1 MAHRHHGH
9 RHLPRNPDFW
19 SDVGDKFKNLNPFAS
34 DDDDTTTSSSNRGN
48 NNIKRQDDDDDDRTS
63 TRRANTRQGR
73 STVIR
78 TIYQTV
84 TDGAPRAAASTS
96 STKLIVAES
105 PLPSRTRTTTAE
117 TTGTTIARA
126 GVPIAKTPEVSST
139 ADLSTS
145 SLPSVIEDPLTESI
159 ETTLALAT
167 DAPTLVRSTRTPA
180 TANEATA
187 ATAATASATSS
198 GEKSAASTETS
209 GAAKAGIAIG
219 VLAGVLVVF
228 LLVFFLF
235 NRRKKQLEQQR
246 LADEDEKINGSFGT
260 AAAVTS
266 GNNPRAPR
274 ISLRPVTQ
282 FLPNLNLDKRA
293 SRTNVN
299 GNLAPAAAVGAR
311 TPGQSAWER
320 PSTSQSANPVNPF
333 GAQAE
338 RINGPI
344 AEESVRSMDISEKP
358 LPAVNGAVPA
368 AAGGAASAGANG
380 AVDGAAMAAGAA
392 VAAGAGAVAAGAL
405 VRKASTR
412 KDGPKALDLT
422 LPVPAPLS
430 TVPASPSGTEF
441 SATSAG
447 PGHSS
452 NGSTGSAAIA
462 AAGGPANTTVHRVQ
476 LDFKPTLED
485 EMELRAGQLV
495 RLLHEYDD
503 GWALCIRLDRSQQ
516 GVVPRTCLSTR
527 PVKPRPPQNQ
537 GPPRG
542 PPMGPNGPH
551 RGPGPNYPPGQRPM
565 TPQGGP
571 HGGPPGGPPYPRPES
586 PARPM
591 TAPGQHGSPAGNGP
605 RGPGPR
611 FQGPPGQRP
620 QSPSG
625 HGRKPDP
632 PGPSRIP
639 QPSRM
644 NNGPPGPPG
653 PARPGPPGPPTGPVG
668 RKPVPGQAVTTQAP
682 PGQAV

>member
-1 MAHRHHGH
+1 MAHHHHGH

-19 SDVGDKFKNLNPFAS
+19 DDVGNKIKDLNPFAS
-34 DDDDTTTSSSNRGN
+34 DDDDSGSNGGKLK
-48 NNIKRQDDDDDDRTS
+48 IRQDDDDEATT

-73 STVIR
+73 STVVK

-84 TDGAPRAAASTS
+84 TDGDSRAAPSS
-96 STKLIVAES
+96 STRLLVAES
-105 PLPSRTRTTTAE
+105 PLPTRTRSTSDSAE
-117 TTGTTIARA
+117 TT
-126 GVPIAKTPEVSST
+126 IAKAGAPVIKTPASSST
-139 ADLSTS
+139 ADADADS
-145 SLPSVIEDPLTESI
+145 SSLLPSVIEEPLTESI
-159 ETTLALAT
+159 PTTLAIAT
-167 DAPTLVRSTRTPA
+167 DAPTLVRTTNSAA
-180 TANEATA
+180 TADGASAISSASPSATA
-187 ATAATASATSS
+187 ATEEPASA
-198 GEKSAASTETS
+198 GPS

-246 LADEDEKINGSFGT
+246 LADEDEKSNGFGT

-266 GNNPRAPR
+266 QNPRAPR

-282 FLPNLNLDKRA
+282 FLPNLNIDKRA
-293 SRTNVN
+293 SRGPAATMNA
-299 GNLAPAAAVGAR
+299 NLAPAAAALGIRNPSQGA
-311 TPGQSAWER
+311 WDR
-320 PSTSQSANPVNPF
+320 PTTSQSANPANPF

-344 AEESVRSMDISEKP
+344 AEESVVSLTLNEKP
-358 LPAVNGAVPA
+358 LPSVTEPSPAAAAGGPASDAVNGA
-368 AAGGAASAGANG
+368 
-380 AVDGAAMAAGAA
+380 AVAA
-392 VAAGAGAVAAGAL
+392 VAAGAAGTAAAAGAGAL
-405 VRKASTR
+405 AVGALSRKASTR

-422 LPVPAPLS
+422 LPASSAPSSTAPTSPA
-430 TVPASPSGTEF
+430 GTAF
-441 SATSAG
+441 SADSAG
-447 PGHSS
+447 PGHQSAS
-452 NGSTGSAAIA
+452 STGSAAIA

-527 PVKPRPPQNQ
+527 AVKPRPPQAQ
-537 GPPRG
+537 EPPRG
-542 PPMGPNGPH
+542 HPMGPGAP

-571 HGGPPGGPPYPRPES
+571 HGGPPYPRPES

-591 TAPGQHGSPAGNGP
+591 AGGGRPASPAGRGP
-605 RGPGPR
+605 MGPGGRPQSPGPR
-611 FQGPPGQRP
+611 YQGPPGQRP
-620 QSPSG
+620 QSPNG
-625 HGRKPDP
+625 MGGRKPSP

-644 NNGPPGPPG
+644 NPNGPPNGPHNG
-653 PARPGPPGPPTGPVG
+653 PQGAPSQGRPGPPMGPVG
-668 RKPVPGQAVTTQAP
+668 RKPVPGQAV
-682 PGQAV
+682 

>member
-1 MAHRHHGH
+1 MPHHHRSH

-19 SDVGDKFKNLNPFAS
+19 SDLGDKFGNLNPFAAE
-34 DDDDTTTSSSNRGN
+34 DDKTEGN
-48 NNIKRQDDDDDDRTS
+48 G
-63 TRRANTRQGR
+63 GR
-73 STVIR
+73 STVVR
-78 TIYQTV
+78 TIYQTI
-84 TDGAPRAAASTS
+84 TDGAPRAAATS
-96 STKLIVAES
+96 SSTRLLVAES
-105 PLPSRTRTTTAE
+105 PLPTRVRSTTDAQ
-117 TTGTTIARA
+117 GTTIAKA
-126 GVPIAKTPEVSST
+126 GAPVIKTPSPSSSIEAT
-139 ADLSTS
+139 ST
-145 SLPSVIEDPLTESI
+145 SLPSVIEEPLTESI
-159 ETTLALAT
+159 QTTLALAT
-167 DAPTLVRSTRTPA
+167 DDPTIARSTRTAA
-180 TANEATA
+180 TANANEVTA
-187 ATAATASATSS
+187 SSSPSATASAAA
-198 GEKSAASTETS
+198 EKSTGETS

-228 LLVFFLF
+228 LLIFFLF

-246 LADEDEKINGSFGT
+246 LADEDEKFHGDFGN
-260 AAAVTS
+260 AAAVTT
-266 GNNPRAPR
+266 GNPRAPR

-282 FLPNLNLDKRA
+282 FLPNLNLDKRQSKINTTA
-293 SRTNVN
+293 NV
-299 GNLAPAAAVGAR
+299 APAAALGAR

-320 PSTSQSANPVNPF
+320 PLTSQSANPANPF

-338 RINGPI
+338 RINGTI
-344 AEESVRSMDISEKP
+344 AEESGSTLSLNEKP
-358 LPAVNGAVPA
+358 LPAVTPEPAPAPA
-368 AAGGAASAGANG
+368 AASPAAAANG
-380 AVDGAAMAAGAA
+380 AAPSGAIDGTAVAAGAIAASA
-392 VAAGAGAVAAGAL
+392 VAAGAGAVAAGGL

-422 LPVPAPLS
+422 LPMPAPLS

-441 SATSAG
+441 SANSVG
-447 PGHSS
+447 PGHQST
-452 NGSTGSAAIA
+452 GSTGSAAIA

-527 PVKPRPPQNQ
+527 PVKPRPQ

-542 PPMGPNGPH
+542 PGPNGAHGPP
-551 RGPGPNYPPGQRPM
+551 RGPGPNGHPRGPGPNFPPGQRPM

-571 HGGPPGGPPYPRPES
+571 HGGPPYPRPES

-591 TAPGQHGSPAGNGP
+591 TAGGRPASPAGNGP
-605 RGPGPR
+605 MGHRGRPQSPGPR

-620 QSPSG
+620 QSPG
-625 HGRKPDP
+625 GPGRKASP

-644 NNGPPGPPG
+644 TPTGPPAQG
-653 PARPGPPGPPTGPVG
+653 RPGPPMGPVG
-668 RKPVPGQAVTTQAP
+668 RKPVPGQAPPPSDVSNEAP

>member
-1 MAHRHHGH
+1 MAHHHHGH

-19 SDVGDKFKNLNPFAS
+19 DDVGNKIKDLNPFAS
-34 DDDDTTTSSSNRGN
+34 DDDDSGSNGGKLK
-48 NNIKRQDDDDDDRTS
+48 IRQDDDDEATT

-73 STVIR
+73 STVVK

-84 TDGAPRAAASTS
+84 TDGDNRAAPSS
-96 STKLIVAES
+96 STRLLVAES
-105 PLPSRTRTTTAE
+105 PLPTRTRSTSDSAE
-117 TTGTTIARA
+117 TT
-126 GVPIAKTPEVSST
+126 IAKAGAPVIKTPASSST
-139 ADLSTS
+139 ADAADSTS
-145 SLPSVIEDPLTESI
+145 LLPSVIEEPLTESI
-159 ETTLALAT
+159 PTTLAIAT
-167 DAPTLVRSTRTPA
+167 DAPTLVRTTSSAA
-180 TANEATA
+180 TADGASAISSASPSATA
-187 ATAATASATSS
+187 ATEEPASA
-198 GEKSAASTETS
+198 GPS

-246 LADEDEKINGSFGT
+246 LADEDEKSHGFGT

-266 GNNPRAPR
+266 QNPRAPR

-282 FLPNLNLDKRA
+282 FLPNLNIDKRA
-293 SRTNVN
+293 SRGPAANMN
-299 GNLAPAAAVGAR
+299 ANLAPAAAALGIR
-311 TPGQSAWER
+311 NPSQSAWDR
-320 PSTSQSANPVNPF
+320 PTTSQSTNPANPF

-344 AEESVRSMDISEKP
+344 AED
-358 LPAVNGAVPA
+358 A
-368 AAGGAASAGANG
+368 
-380 AVDGAAMAAGAA
+380 D
-392 VAAGAGAVAAGAL
+392 
-405 VRKASTR
+405 
-412 KDGPKALDLT
+412 
-422 LPVPAPLS
+422 
-430 TVPASPSGTEF
+430 
-441 SATSAG
+441 SAG
-447 PGHSS
+447 PGHQSA
-452 NGSTGSAAIA
+452 GSTGSAAIA

-503 GWALCIRLDRSQQ
+503 GW

-527 PVKPRPPQNQ
+527 AVKPRPPQAQ

-542 PPMGPNGPH
+542 HPMGPGAP

-571 HGGPPGGPPYPRPES
+571 HGGPPYPRPES

-591 TAPGQHGSPAGNGP
+591 AGGGRPASPAGRGP
-605 RGPGPR
+605 MGPGGRPQSPGPR
-611 FQGPPGQRP
+611 YQGPPGQRP
-620 QSPSG
+620 QSPNG
-625 HGRKPDP
+625 MGGRKPSP

-644 NNGPPGPPG
+644 NPNGPPNGPHNG
-653 PARPGPPGPPTGPVG
+653 PQGASSQGRPGPPMGPVG
-668 RKPVPGQAVTTQAP
+668 RKPVPGQAV
-682 PGQAV
+682 